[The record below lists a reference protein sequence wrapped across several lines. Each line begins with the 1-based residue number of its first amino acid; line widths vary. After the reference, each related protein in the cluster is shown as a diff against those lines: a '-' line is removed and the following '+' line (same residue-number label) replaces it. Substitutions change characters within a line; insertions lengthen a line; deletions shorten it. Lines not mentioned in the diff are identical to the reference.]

1 MGMLDAAAPR
11 GVVVNGPE
19 DDVLDWG
26 AVAWRVVEDD
36 VRRLRQRIFTA
47 TQAGDFKKVR
57 NLQKLMLRS
66 RANALMS
73 VRRVTEVNAGRMT
86 LFGAGSDAD
95 DVVQEAFV
103 NAFCSLNGFRAEAP
117 FRPWL
122 LSIVVNQTHNL
133 HRSARRR
140 AGLALRVAGLP
151 EDPAGQRPD
160 PSAVATVHG
169 QRAVLLDA
177 VRALPERDRAVVT
190 CRYLLELSETET
202 AVALGWPAGTVKSR
216 LSRAL
221 QRLHRD
227 LPGGKDEWLDDG
239 SRVHRD

>member
-1 MGMLDAAAPR
+1 VGRYTPIAHR
-11 GVVVNGPE
+11 
-19 DDVLDWG
+19 
-26 AVAWRVVEDD
+26 
-36 VRRLRQRIFTA
+36 TA
-47 TQAGDFKKVR
+47 
-57 NLQKLMLRS
+57 L
-66 RANALMS
+66 
-73 VRRVTEVNAGRMT
+73 

-103 NAFCSLNGFRAEAP
+103 KAFRSLNGFRAGAP

-140 AGLALRVAGLP
+140 ASLALRVAGLP
-151 EDPAGQRPD
+151 EDRAGQPPD
-160 PSAVATVHG
+160 LSAAATVHE

-177 VRALPERDRAVVT
+177 VRALPERYRAVVT

-239 SRVHRD
+239 SQVHRG